1 MDNIGYILMQLSKQ
15 LRYQL
20 NQRLVANGLTIQ
32 QWAVMEQ
39 ISLWVE
45 RTAQQPTAN
54 QLCHVLDMDRPTM
67 SGILRRL
74 AAKQLVEQEVNPAD
88 QRAKLLRLTE
98 VGTQELQAGQRISD
112 QVVATRLQK
121 LTAPEQRTLRQLLKK
136 LRSDE

>member
-1 MDNIGYILMQLSKQ
+1 MDNIGYLLMQFSKQ

-20 NQRLVANGLTIQ
+20 NQRLIANGLTIQ
-32 QWAVMEQ
+32 QWAVMQQ

-74 AAKQLVEQEVNPAD
+74 AAKQLVEQDVNPAD
-88 QRAKLLRLTE
+88 QRAKLLRLPQ
-98 VGTQELQAGQRISD
+98 VGIQELQAGQRISD
-112 QVVATRLQK
+112 QVVATGLQK
-121 LTAPEQRTLRQLLKK
+121 LTAAEKQSLRQLLKK
-136 LRSDE
+136 LGSN